1 MAKITLFGLAGTGKT
16 SAGKLVAE
24 KLGYEFQ
31 SSGNMFR
38 ALAQEKGITLGE
50 FEQLSKSDSQ
60 YDLALDKKVEEY
72 GKTHED
78 FLFESRLAWYF
89 IPDSFKIYF
98 DCEFEERISRVAY
111 REKKPLE
118 QVRKETLDRESAIAE
133 RYEKYYGIKDVTNKA
148 HFDLIIDTKVHNLE
162 EVVSLILKTLQD
174 RLGIAP
180 RQK

>member
-38 ALAQEKGITLGE
+38 AVAEDKGITLGE
-50 FEQLSKSDSQ
+50 LDQLSKSDSQ

-72 GKTHED
+72 GKTHD
-78 FLFESRLAWYF
+78 NFLFESRLAWYF

-98 DCEFEERISRVAY
+98 ECEFEERISRVAF
-111 REKKPLE
+111 REQKPLE
-118 QVRKETLDRESAIAE
+118 QVRKETWERESAIGE
-133 RYEKYYGIKDVTNKA
+133 RYEKYYGIKDVANKTN
-148 HFDLIIDTKVHNLE
+148 FDLIIDTKAHNLE
-162 EVVSLILKTLQD
+162 EVVGLILETLKT
-174 RLGIAP
+174 RLGIVP
-180 RQK
+180 RQN

>member
-38 ALAQEKGITLGE
+38 RLASEKNITLGE
-50 FEQLSKSDSQ
+50 LEELSRLDSQ
-60 YDLALDKKVEEY
+60 YDIALDKKVEEY
-72 GKTHED
+72 GKTHD
-78 FLFESRLAWYF
+78 NFIFESRLAWYF

-98 DCEFEERISRVAY
+98 ECEFEERISRVAF
-111 REKKPLE
+111 REQKPLE
-118 QVRKETLDRESAIAE
+118 QVRKETQEREHAIGE
-133 RYEKYYGIKDVTNKA
+133 RYEKYYGIKDVTNKDN
-148 HFDLIIDTKVHNLE
+148 FDLIIDTKAHNLE
-162 EVVSLILKTLQD
+162 EVVRLILETLKTK
-174 RLGIAP
+174 LGIVP